1 MNTTFMMPDEKK
13 QKVSGHISSE
23 TFYSIGADER
33 NRTVDLLITNEL
45 LYQLSY
51 IGTKRKIIA
60 ERLGLSQKVRSG
72 KSIHLRSVLL
82 R

>member
-1 MNTTFMMPDEKK
+1 M
-13 QKVSGHISSE
+13 QAHLS

-51 IGTKRKIIA
+51 IGLAKDYIN
-60 ERLGLSQKVRSG
+60 KVFYR
-72 KSIHLRSVLL
+72 VCA
-82 R
+82 